1 MTPPAARGIVL
12 MTSRRCLRLA
22 TLPTLAAA
30 AACWLVAVWSPP
42 ATGPTA
48 APGAASPWLALPTCT
63 AVFACTIAGVLFWPT
78 FARGREGSDWI
89 VRLARGGLGGVPQ
102 AILGILLA
110 QLLLTLPLACGLAR
124 ALGAPAVA
132 HLHHAPPPPAAPL
145 LDAARRSLAFALP
158 ATDEWCAVHVQPLA
172 GLPTADLV
180 GAALAIHGDGELLG
194 NLPARIVQTGQR
206 VELSFPRRPLRE
218 VRVEYIDGSVPLAF
232 PPGALVVVGA
242 TDRSTL
248 WNGLLLAL
256 VALAPAFAAC
266 ALAALAGT
274 AAGTPTVVTVLA
286 SLVFVGTI
294 GGVGAFDGAV
304 TALLRGEWIA
314 SAAVRNA
321 SLTCG
326 ALGAS
331 ALLAA
336 SLARRRT

>member
-1 MTPPAARGIVL
+1 VTTLAARGVVL
-12 MTSRRCLRLA
+12 MTCRRCLRIA

-30 AACWLVAVWSPP
+30 VACWLVAAWSPP
-42 ATGPTA
+42 ATGPAT
-48 APGAASPWLALPTCT
+48 APGAASPWLVLPACM
-63 AVFACTIAGVLFWPT
+63 AVFTCTIAGVWFWPT

-89 VRLARGGLGGVPQ
+89 VRLARSGGVPR

-132 HLHHAPPPPAAPL
+132 HVHHAPPPPPAPL
-145 LDAARRSLAFALP
+145 LDAERRSLAFALP

-194 NLPARIVQTGQR
+194 HLPARIAQTGQR

-242 TDRSTL
+242 TDRSTF
-248 WNGLLLAL
+248 WNGFVLAL
-256 VALAPAFAAC
+256 VTLAPAFAAC

-274 AAGTPTVVTVLA
+274 AAGLPTVVTVVA

-314 SAAVRNA
+314 TALARNA
-321 SLTCG
+321 SLACV
-326 ALGAS
+326 AIGAS

-336 SLARRRT
+336 RLARRRT